1 MSDIH
6 GSAERSGRPSPAWLK
21 KLATGLVE
29 KVEARGMTLTIE
41 GAEVV
46 VAERVRAVAAT
57 MKITERS
64 ARAYF
69 DHDGLAALADGL
81 VETFADEEPGT
92 DLLTLPRTGAL
103 PVSGIGRLVAALA
116 QCHLFFETYQAV
128 DADLSRSRSHEVT
141 ELISMVGLV
150 QADHQTGDN
159 VWVPRALFVR
169 IARMLEVVAELT
181 PDSRLRTALRGDAII
196 AKAGLLCLK
205 TSVTVL
211 HQDIGDSSDG

>member
-92 DLLTLPRTGAL
+92 DLLTLRA
-103 PVSGIGRLVAALA
+103 RA
-116 QCHLFFETYQAV
+116 
-128 DADLSRSRSHEVT
+128 LSRFQVLDASSPPWPNATSSLKRT
-141 ELISMVGLV
+141 KQSM
-150 QADHQTGDN
+150 
-159 VWVPRALFVR
+159 P
-169 IARMLEVVAELT
+169 I
-181 PDSRLRTALRGDAII
+181 
-196 AKAGLLCLK
+196 
-205 TSVTVL
+205 
-211 HQDIGDSSDG
+211 